1 MICPD
6 ISRDEIQRDLLVTG
20 DPQETI
26 NRIFEGSFLFGT
38 SASLHP
44 IEASRSPNTRE
55 TFPTTSTSS
64 NQEETQSRRGHTQ
77 SDTRVDVISIDV
89 DADDRGDGLA
99 ENKGHYQC
107 QSAPV
112 DDDDSDLDDLPDV
125 GIHLSFRRQS
135 GTSFEKEFLST
146 SGGHQDLQPTGA
158 SSFQSAVDNVVIID
172 ESLNLLPHTGSPREP
187 CVDLTLS
194 PQEAGSAVVDF
205 ECLHPAE
212 DIGSTS
218 PVSLPSSEN
227 IETTSGDYCK
237 SPIVDLTDQ
246 ASPHVLEEESESVLN
261 FRVQDQNSEFIAPVG
276 SPTGDHNS
284 EEFVGEEA
292 ALSPRSPR
300 HLDPV
305 DPPLQD
311 LSSDDDNIM
320 DRFTPM
326 AISSSD
332 DEEEGVT
339 LSLLHRIR
347 SKQLNI
353 NRGNHPPHKLS
364 NQTRDEKAHDGVSR
378 KHMSD
383 LSNTKPLKPA
393 IVSASANHRQKK
405 YHEISDDED
414 DDSMKTASYGTSA
427 SFQGDSDG
435 YSRQES
441 SHSSCVRESSQE
453 DLVPSK
459 KKARR
464 CPEEIATAK
473 QKALEKR
480 ALKEQEKQLKMRQ
493 QDEKKQLKMREAQVQ
508 KALREAHKSERPE
521 ECMKYVTVVTNP
533 LLLEDTGGGI
543 LLTKLQAL
551 ESRMAIESQP
561 IPGSVTWRRQVMEHN
576 LGDDLQLNTLHQKKE
591 ECEAIVL
598 LPVASFVDMVYIFK
612 QEQQGVFTLQGPDSL
627 KTYANDVQQT
637 LNGKAV
643 TFIIQGMEKYFRLQK
658 NSKQRNF
665 RSAVLGSDP
674 PVNTAK
680 TRRKKRPIEDI
691 TTNVTRVD
699 MEEALV
705 DLQLHVGCN
714 VRFVETPTEV
724 ADIVAMFTKSVAET
738 PFKRERDKATFSFHV
753 DTEWAGGVKVS
764 KDGKGL
770 LKVWRQQLQQFR
782 NVSPEISSSIIA
794 LYPSPRLLLQAYSQC
809 DTCQEARKLLQDIV
823 IRRGE
828 GVLATTRRVGPEL
841 SKRVHTLMTSND
853 PDLAL

>member
-1 MICPD
+1 MR
-6 ISRDEIQRDLLVTG
+6 SRVYLYRYLRNINVCSIIIIIIIIIINKHDNQLM
-20 DPQETI
+20 TI
-26 NRIFEGSFLFGT
+26 NFL
-38 SASLHP
+38 
-44 IEASRSPNTRE
+44 
-55 TFPTTSTSS
+55 
-64 NQEETQSRRGHTQ
+64 
-77 SDTRVDVISIDV
+77 IS
-89 DADDRGDGLA
+89 
-99 ENKGHYQC
+99 
-107 QSAPV
+107 
-112 DDDDSDLDDLPDV
+112 
-125 GIHLSFRRQS
+125 
-135 GTSFEKEFLST
+135 
-146 SGGHQDLQPTGA
+146 
-158 SSFQSAVDNVVIID
+158 
-172 ESLNLLPHTGSPREP
+172 
-187 CVDLTLS
+187 
-194 PQEAGSAVVDF
+194 EAGSAVVDF

-246 ASPHVLEEESESVLN
+246 ASPHVLEEKSESVLN

-383 LSNTKPLKPA
+383 LSNTKPPKPA

-473 QKALEKR
+473 QKAL
-480 ALKEQEKQLKMRQ
+480 
-493 QDEKKQLKMREAQVQ
+493 V
-508 KALREAHKSERPE
+508 
-521 ECMKYVTVVTNP
+521 
-533 LLLEDTGGGI
+533 
-543 LLTKLQAL
+543 
-551 ESRMAIESQP
+551 
-561 IPGSVTWRRQVMEHN
+561 
-576 LGDDLQLNTLHQKKE
+576 
-591 ECEAIVL
+591 
-598 LPVASFVDMVYIFK
+598 
-612 QEQQGVFTLQGPDSL
+612 
-627 KTYANDVQQT
+627 
-637 LNGKAV
+637 
-643 TFIIQGMEKYFRLQK
+643 
-658 NSKQRNF
+658 
-665 RSAVLGSDP
+665 
-674 PVNTAK
+674 
-680 TRRKKRPIEDI
+680 
-691 TTNVTRVD
+691 RV
-699 MEEALV
+699 
-705 DLQLHVGCN
+705 
-714 VRFVETPTEV
+714 
-724 ADIVAMFTKSVAET
+724 
-738 PFKRERDKATFSFHV
+738 
-753 DTEWAGGVKVS
+753 
-764 KDGKGL
+764 
-770 LKVWRQQLQQFR
+770 
-782 NVSPEISSSIIA
+782 
-794 LYPSPRLLLQAYSQC
+794 
-809 DTCQEARKLLQDIV
+809 
-823 IRRGE
+823 
-828 GVLATTRRVGPEL
+828 
-841 SKRVHTLMTSND
+841 
-853 PDLAL
+853 